1 MEFVRGK
8 RKHIDVIVLYVNS
21 KMSCG
26 LHGVG
31 MKKYTTL
38 AAERSDFT
46 YRLDGTCFVVSV
58 HDGNKTGGICNSF
71 CYLRG
76 SDDAVSLRTQ
86 QCYGKAF
93 RLQSF
98 ERVQNSMMLHG
109 SGNDMAFALLFAEG
123 RSADKRLVICFAAAG
138 GKKNFLRRTVKYLC
152 HLLPCAKQSCC
163 TALT

>member
-1 MEFVRGK
+1 MEFVCGK
-8 RKHIDVIVLYVNS
+8 RKHIYVIALYVDS
-21 KMSCG
+21 KMSCS

-31 MKKYTTL
+31 MEKYTVL
-38 AAERSDFT
+38 AAESTDFA
-46 YRLDGTCFVVSV
+46 YRLDSACFVVGV

-76 SDDAVSLRTQ
+76 GDDAVSLRTQ
-86 QCYGKAF
+86 QCYGKALCF
-93 RLQSF
+93 QRF

-109 SGNDMAFALLFAEG
+109 GGNYVAFALLFAEG

-138 GKKNFLRRTVKYLC
+138 GKENFLRRTVKYLC
-152 HLLPCAKQSCC
+152 RLLPCAKQSCC

>member
-1 MEFVRGK
+1 MEFVRRK
-8 RKHIDVIVLYVNS
+8 RKHIDVIALYVNS

-31 MKKYTTL
+31 MEKYTAL

-46 YRLDGTCFVVSV
+46 YRLDGTCFVVGV

-76 SDDAVSLRTQ
+76 GDDAVSLRTQ

-109 SGNDMAFALLFAEG
+109 SGNDMAFALLFTEG
-123 RSADKRLVICFAAAG
+123 RSADKRLVIGFAAAG
-138 GKKNFLRRTVKYLC
+138 GEENFLRSTVKYLC

>member
-1 MEFVRGK
+1 MRGK
-8 RKHIDVIVLYVNS
+8 RKHIDVIALYVNS

-26 LHGVG
+26 LHGIG
-31 MKKYTTL
+31 MEKYTAL
-38 AAERSDFT
+38 AAERSDFA
-46 YRLDGTCFVVSV
+46 YRLDGTYFVVGV
-58 HDGNKTGGICNSF
+58 HDGNKAGGICNSF
-71 CYLRG
+71 CYLRSG
-76 SDDAVSLRTQ
+76 DDAVSLRTQ

-109 SGNDMAFALLFAEG
+109 SGNDMAFALLLTES

-138 GKKNFLRRTVKYLC
+138 CKENFLRSTIQYLC